1 MIRTL
6 LFILAFAVLCGFLGI
21 LVWHV
26 PRWDLGLVVTVV
38 LLLTAWDL
46 FVHDRRGGHERS

>member
-1 MIRTL
+1 MTRTL
-6 LFILAFAVLCGFLGI
+6 LFLLAYAVLAGFLGI

-26 PRWDLGLVVTVV
+26 PRWDLGLVVAVV

-46 FVHDRRGGHERS
+46 FLHDRRGGDA